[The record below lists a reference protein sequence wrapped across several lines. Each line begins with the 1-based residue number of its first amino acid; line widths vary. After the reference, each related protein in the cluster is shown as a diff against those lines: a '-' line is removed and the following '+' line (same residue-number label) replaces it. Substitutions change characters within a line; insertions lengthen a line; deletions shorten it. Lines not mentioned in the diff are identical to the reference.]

1 MYDQMIALAAVVEHR
16 SVNKASQ
23 ALNISQPALSRKIS
37 SLEEDLGVKLFH
49 RRGKRLELTRVGQ
62 ISYEF
67 AVEMRQLQGRFLQTL
82 GEFNSAN
89 RGRLTLGASLTT
101 LQSTL
106 PDLIA
111 AFTRHAP
118 DVDIH
123 AVTGKTHEIVTLVKE
138 KKCDVGLVAS
148 AVDTADT
155 VCVPLFDD
163 HLSLV
168 LPAFHPLGA
177 KAELSI
183 GDLERL
189 PMILFS
195 QGTWYRVLTDELLA
209 ASGVVPDVKMEID
222 SFEVIVR
229 LVSACN
235 LATLLPQSYLRSSV
249 AADDAVVVRHIPDI
263 AHFTRTTSLLYSK
276 HGPLTP
282 AAAQLIE
289 LAQQTKLWGSATT
302 HESFRAPMIK

>member
-1 MYDQMIALAAVVEHR
+1 MQALAAVVEHR
-16 SVNKASQ
+16 SVNKAAQ

-37 SLEEDLGVKLFH
+37 LLEEELGVKLFA

-62 ISYEF
+62 ISYEY
-67 AVEMRQLQGRFLQTL
+67 ALEMRQLHGRFLGAL
-82 GEFNSAN
+82 GEFTSAN
-89 RGRLTLGASLTT
+89 RGRLTIGASLTT

-111 AFTRHAP
+111 TFTRHAP

-123 AVTGKTHEIVTLVKE
+123 AVTGKTHEIVTLVME
-138 KKCDVGLVAS
+138 KKCDIGLVAS
-148 AVDTADT
+148 AVDNLDT

-163 HLSLV
+163 HLALV
-168 LPAFHPLGA
+168 LPSFHPLVGKQDLA
-177 KAELSI
+177 IA
-183 GDLERL
+183 DLERL

-195 QGTWYRVLTDELLA
+195 QGAWYRVLTDELLA

-235 LATLLPQSYLRSSV
+235 LATLLPQSYLRSSTL
-249 AADDAVVVRHIPDI
+249 DDNAVVVRQIPDI
-263 AHFTRTTSLLYSK
+263 AHVKRTTSLLYAK

-282 AAAQLIE
+282 AAGKLVE
-289 LAQQTKLWGSATT
+289 LAQQTKLWGGA
-302 HESFRAPMIK
+302 

>member
-1 MYDQMIALAAVVEHR
+1 MYDQMIALAAVVEHH

-23 ALNISQPALSRKIS
+23 ALNISQPALSRKIT
-37 SLEEDLGVKLFH
+37 SLEEELGVKLFH

-138 KKCDVGLVAS
+138 KKCDIGLVAS
-148 AVDTADT
+148 AVDTPDT

-168 LPAFHPLGA
+168 LPAFHPLGG

-183 GDLERL
+183 GDLEGL

-209 ASGVVPDVKMEID
+209 ASGVAPDVKMEID

-229 LVSACN
+229 LVSTCN
-235 LATLLPQSYLRSSV
+235 LATLLPESYLRSSV
-249 AADDAVVVRHIPDI
+249 ADDDTVVVRHIADI
-263 AHFTRTTSLLYSK
+263 AHVTRTTSLLYAK

-282 AAAQLIE
+282 AASQLIE
-289 LAQQTKLWGSATT
+289 LAREW
-302 HESFRAPMIK
+302 FRSPMIK